1 VAARAD
7 SDSETGFLRWLG
19 ELVVLV
25 GLAFVLAMGIRGFV
39 VQPFWIP
46 TGSMIPTLE
55 VDDRVLANKFVY
67 RFSSPAPGD
76 IVVFPS
82 PNGDGSDLIKR
93 VIAVEGQTID
103 IQNGQVFVDGE
114 ALSEEFVNEAA
125 PDDST
130 LAEPITV
137 PTDHVFLMG
146 DNRANSADSRVFG
159 PQPESALLGKAFM
172 VYWPPARIRAL

>member
-1 VAARAD
+1 
-7 SDSETGFLRWLG
+7 
-19 ELVVLV
+19 
-25 GLAFVLAMGIRGFV
+25 
-39 VQPFWIP
+39 
-46 TGSMIPTLE
+46 MIPTLE

-114 ALSEEFVNEAA
+114 ALSEEFVNAAA